1 MAYPRGCA
9 FGLARDWWHNRCAVR
24 NESLEPQDKAQ
35 DIQIWSTPALVAP
48 DSTPLLF
55 IIQMK
60 DPVNP

>member
-1 MAYPRGCA
+1 MAYPRGCTT
-9 FGLARDWWHNRCAVR
+9 GLGRDRWHHRCAVR
-24 NESLEPQDKAQ
+24 NESLEPQDEAQ
-35 DIQIWSTPALVAP
+35 DIQIRSVPALVDP